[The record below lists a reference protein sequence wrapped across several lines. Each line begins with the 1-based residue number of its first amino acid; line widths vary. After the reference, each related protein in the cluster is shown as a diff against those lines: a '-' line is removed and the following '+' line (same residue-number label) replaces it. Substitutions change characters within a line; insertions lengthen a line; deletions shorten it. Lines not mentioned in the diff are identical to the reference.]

1 MTDTLANEILQNLGL
16 SKNESKVYF
25 ALVRLKTASVNE
37 ISREANVPRVNAYDI
52 LQSLKAKGLV
62 GTITKANKMFF
73 EPANPD
79 ILTELL
85 EKKKKELLE
94 TENSIKDLKT
104 LFQAKQT
111 PQDVKIFKGKLGIKT
126 ILKDV
131 LTSKTEIL
139 NFGSSGM
146 FPNFYP
152 EYFDIWESQRAKQ
165 KIKMRIVTS
174 KSMKGKVTTKKLQII
189 RFLDMEFKNQTS
201 TFIYDNKVAI
211 FIWTENPL
219 AILIKDKEFSNSN
232 RNYFEYLWNNS
243 N

>member
-1 MTDTLANEILQNLGL
+1 MVNEILQNLGL

-25 ALVRLKTASVNE
+25 ALVKLKTASANE
-37 ISREANVPRVNAYDI
+37 LSRDANVPRVNTYDI

-62 GTITKANKMFF
+62 GTIIKANKMLFM
-73 EPANPD
+73 PADPKV
-79 ILTELL
+79 LSELL
-85 EKKKKELLE
+85 EKKKKELSE
-94 TENSIKDLKT
+94 TENSINGLKA
-104 LFQAKQT
+104 LFEAEQT
-111 PQDVKIFKGKLGIKT
+111 PQDIKVFKGKIGIKT

-146 FPNFYP
+146 FPSFYS

-174 KSMKGKVTTKKLQII
+174 KSMKDKVQIKKFQII
-189 RFLDMEFKNQTS
+189 QFLDMEFKNQTS
-201 TFIYDNKVAI
+201 TFIYEDKVAI

-219 AILIKDKEFSNSN
+219 AILIRDKEFSNSN
-232 RNYFEYLWNNS
+232 RNYFEELWKIAKK
-243 N
+243 

>member
-1 MTDTLANEILQNLGL
+1 MTNEILQNLGL

-25 ALVRLKTASVNE
+25 ALVKLKTTSVNE

-73 EPANPD
+73 EPANPET
-79 ILTELL
+79 LSELL
-85 EKKKKELLE
+85 EKKKKELSE
-94 TENSIKDLKT
+94 TENSIKNLKAI
-104 LFQAKQT
+104 FEAEQT
-111 PQDVKIFKGKLGIKT
+111 PQDVRVFKGKLGIKT
-126 ILKDV
+126 ILKDA
-131 LTSKTEIL
+131 LISKTDIL

-146 FPNFYP
+146 FPSYYS
-152 EYFDIWESQRAKQ
+152 EYFDIWEAQRAKK

-174 KSMKGKVTTKKLQII
+174 KSMKEKVVIKKLQTI

-201 TFIYDNKVAI
+201 TFIYDDKVAI
-211 FIWTENPL
+211 FIWTDNPL
-219 AILIKDKEFSNSN
+219 AILIKDTEFSNSN
-232 RNYFEYLWNNS
+232 RNYFEYLWINS

>member
-1 MTDTLANEILQNLGL
+1 MTNEILQNLGL

-25 ALVRLKTASVNE
+25 ALVKLKTASVNE

-73 EPANPD
+73 EPANPQ
-79 ILTELL
+79 ILSELL
-85 EKKKKELLE
+85 EKKKKELSE
-94 TENSIKDLKT
+94 TEESIKNLKAI
-104 LFQAKQT
+104 FEAEQI
-111 PQDVKIFKGKLGIKT
+111 PQDVRVFKGKLGIKT

-131 LTSKTEIL
+131 LTSKTELL

-146 FPNFYP
+146 FPSFYP
-152 EYFDIWESQRAKQ
+152 EYFDIWESQRTKQ

-174 KSMKGKVTTKKLQII
+174 KSMKGKTITKKLQTI

-201 TFIYDNKVAI
+201 TFIYDDKVTI

-219 AILIKDKEFSNSN
+219 AILIRDKEFSNSN
-232 RNYFEYLWNNS
+232 RNYFEYLWINS
-243 N
+243 K